1 MSPPLL
7 ANGFCHRLERNAADV
22 SVGSVEW
29 SSHPAV
35 NTDSSWEAPTGQARA
50 TKPPNDT
57 ALSLLAWVVLLP
69 GEFVPAIALA
79 MLIPADNLR
88 LRIEQAVLPYC
99 SGRDLTCA
107 APFGVWNDARL

>member
-7 ANGFCHRLERNAADV
+7 ASGFGHWLERNAAGV

-35 NTDSSWEAPTGQARA
+35 NTDSSWEASTGQARA

-57 ALSLLAWVVLLP
+57 ALSLLAWVVLLS
-69 GEFVPAIALA
+69 GEVIPAIAFA
-79 MLIPADNLR
+79 MLIPADNL
-88 LRIEQAVLPYC
+88 
-99 SGRDLTCA
+99 
-107 APFGVWNDARL
+107 